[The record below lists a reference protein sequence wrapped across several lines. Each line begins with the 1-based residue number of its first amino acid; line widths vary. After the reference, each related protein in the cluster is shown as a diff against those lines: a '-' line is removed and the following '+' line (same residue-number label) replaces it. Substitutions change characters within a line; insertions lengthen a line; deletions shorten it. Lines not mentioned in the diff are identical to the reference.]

1 MSSVPNTPP
10 WVSEESFLAGPETTQ
25 QVELLDGEVIV
36 SPSPN
41 LAHQHIVGGLFL
53 ALKTWQKANPK
64 ATIGLS
70 PLDLRIAP
78 NRILQ
83 PDLFVICDAIAETM
97 PITAVPELII
107 EVLSSNRSYDRLA
120 KRFVYEEAGVHEYWM
135 VDADRRCIE
144 VVVAGELRVETESV
158 QSSSLEGLLVVD
170 VATLFGPLS
179 TE

>member
-1 MSSVPNTPP
+1 
-10 WVSEESFLAGPETTQ
+10 
-25 QVELLDGEVIV
+25 
-36 SPSPN
+36 
-41 LAHQHIVGGLFL
+41 
-53 ALKTWQKANPK
+53 
-64 ATIGLS
+64 
-70 PLDLRIAP
+70 
-78 NRILQ
+78 
-83 PDLFVICDAIAETM
+83 M